1 MHAYTRIFFLL
12 SSRKLLHA
20 YFNKQL
26 GKPIRIKMK
35 DLDFI
40 AVFDMIFIYRG
51 PRYLIW
57 RTYSKYTIYMYEK
70 QISNENEI

>member
-1 MHAYTRIFFLL
+1 MPAYTRIFFLL

-20 YFNKQL
+20 YFNKKV
-26 GKPIRIKMK
+26 GKPIRIKLK

-51 PRYLIW
+51 PRY
-57 RTYSKYTIYMYEK
+57 TYSKYTIYMSEK
-70 QISNENEI
+70 QISNENVQP